1 MKNLTI
7 NLRNIKKT
15 LTSVVAAGIVLIT
28 GNMAAKAEKQEVTA
42 QDVVNAMITGNKITA
57 EITQE
62 EADRLVI
69 EAEQAIEKAG
79 ESLLPLELQEACDK
93 VKNSNK
99 EEKTK
104 NLAIA
109 AGLCDTLLL
118 DGTAD
123 LMTYPEAMQFA
134 NVCEDVCGQL
144 IKKGNT
150 SIYSVI
156 KSERYGEDQETFL
169 DEIIVESKRMREEK
183 KDTYVIAI
191 ETDLGFYDHCYDIPE
206 PPKEDKPEPM
216 PEDYEVNPPTGK
228 SMAPI
233 VGTLALSGATILS
246 LMAGRKEEKGKAYT
260 KRK

>member
-1 MKNLTI
+1 MKNLKI

-28 GNMAAKAEKQEVTA
+28 GNMTAKAEKQEVTA
-42 QDVVNAMITGNKITA
+42 EDVVNAMKTGNKITA

-62 EADRLVI
+62 EADKLI
-69 EAEQAIEKAG
+69 KEAEEEVLQEGA
-79 ESLLPLELQEACDK
+79 SLLPVEL
-93 VKNSNK
+93 K
-99 EEKTK
+99 ELYESTK
-104 NLAIA
+104 NLKGEEKSDALVYTA
-109 AGLCDTLLL
+109 MMCDILLE
-118 DGTAD
+118 DGTST

-150 SIYSVI
+150 SIYSI
-156 KSERYGEDQETFL
+156 LQSQKYDEDMYTEL

-233 VGTLALSGATILS
+233 VGTLALSGAAILS
-246 LMAGRKEEKGKAYT
+246 LMASRRKGKAYT